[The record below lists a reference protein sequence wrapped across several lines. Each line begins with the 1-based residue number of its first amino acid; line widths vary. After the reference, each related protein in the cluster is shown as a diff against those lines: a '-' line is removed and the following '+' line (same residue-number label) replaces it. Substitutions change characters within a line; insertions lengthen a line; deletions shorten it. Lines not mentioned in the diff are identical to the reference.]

1 MQSRLYPRLRR
12 IATSLMVLAVGAFLL
27 QGALI
32 AVSQVEAATGSMP
45 EPAVMLAGPVHLHDN
60 LAGHV
65 HAHGGDNGVGHVHH
79 RADVGHDDSDVAV
92 KIPFWSLA
100 TTSAV
105 LPMWTACAVSF
116 DVVSTVERAPDGHLD
131 GIEPDGLN
139 RPPSTPSMG

>member
-12 IATSLMVLAVGAFLL
+12 IANGLMVLALGAFLQ
-27 QGALI
+27 QGVLI
-32 AVSQVEAATGSMP
+32 AVSQMVATTGSMP

-65 HAHGGDNGVGHVHH
+65 HAHGGNSEVGHVHH
-79 RADVGHDDSDVAV
+79 PGDLGHDDSDVAV
-92 KIPFWSLA
+92 GPFWSLA

-116 DVVSTVERAPDGHLD
+116 DVVGTVERLPDGHLD
-131 GIEPDGLN
+131 GIEPDGLT